1 MVRPMI
7 LAMRD
12 GNVAALDGFRD
23 ISGFHVAVDQALAK
37 LAGLTTDEYRRR
49 KVMEEASQEAPL
61 VNDPFHMVRASL
73 AAQGFS
79 EKEVDT
85 VITNAEA
92 MVPSADHLLVMQ
104 KILELVAKANVERST
119 PRMVPRPKME
129 RQPVQDPN
137 DVRNQG
143 RGSRRGDKTAAA

>member
-1 MVRPMI
+1 MI

-23 ISGFHVAVDQALAK
+23 ISGFGVALDQALAN

-49 KVMEEASQEAPL
+49 KTMEEASQEAPL

-79 EKEVDT
+79 RKEADAL
-85 VITNAEA
+85 INEAESE
-92 MVPSADHLLVMQ
+92 VPSGYHLLIVR
-104 KILELVAKANVERST
+104 KILELVGEAGSARSARKA
-119 PRMVPRPKME
+119 PRRPKTEPRPIE
-129 RQPVQDPN
+129 DPK
-137 DVRNQG
+137 DVRNQLRDDRPG
-143 RGSRRGDKTAAA
+143 AKTTAA